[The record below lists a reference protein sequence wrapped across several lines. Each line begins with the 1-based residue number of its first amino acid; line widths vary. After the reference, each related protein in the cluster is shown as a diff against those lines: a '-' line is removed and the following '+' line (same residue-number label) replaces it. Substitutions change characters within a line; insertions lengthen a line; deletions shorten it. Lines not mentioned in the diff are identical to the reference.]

1 MVRDENAWIFYSIL
15 FQANRNVWVA
25 IVVVHDIH
33 GICVGTVHTVNDYTQ
48 KGAALHIHITVE
60 HHKGEKVVCGRAHI
74 AVVDDADVLLL
85 VIGEDVDVLF
95 GVINGMLAVVTGEL
109 DRSGQAVF
117 REAAVAVE
125 IEEAGIR
132 VSPSSNNVTVGVG
145 MFEDLAYRLAGEA
158 VLGFLVGNVEA
169 FFRMAEGVQVERETV
184 RIGFAQG
191 PDICC
196 QVFVRECLGLSSGLG
211 WGWSLGCALTEGGGA
226 YYYR

>member
-1 MVRDENAWIFYSIL
+1 MIRDENAWIFYSIL
-15 FQANRNVWVA
+15 FQADRDIWIA
-25 IVVVHDIH
+25 IEVVHDIH
-33 GICVGTVHTVNDYTQ
+33 GISVGAVHTVNDNPQ
-48 KGAALHIHITVE
+48 QGAALHIHITVK
-60 HHKGEKVVCGRAHI
+60 HHKGEKVVCGGAHV

-85 VIGEDVDVLF
+85 VVGENVDVLF

-117 REAAVAVE
+117 RETAVAVE
-125 IEEAGIR
+125 IEEAGIGI
-132 VSPSSNNVTVGVG
+132 SPSSNDVTVGVG

-169 FFRMAEGVQVERETV
+169 FFRVAEGVQVERETV

-191 PDICC
+191 PDVCC
-196 QVFVRECLGLSSGLG
+196 QVFVRESLGLSSG